1 MKKLFIISFSVL
13 MFLCGCSKAP
23 QPAPPQTDFS
33 ATVVCEDETYNVTHN
48 GKSIT
53 TIICV
58 KPQELKGLIYSY
70 KGSEVSVNYNELSY
84 KPSGELPNNKITE
97 LHRIIQELSS
107 DCEYLIKSCDCQKT
121 VFELPTAL
129 IECSTTSGII
139 QKITLKTNG
148 NMYIFSNSEN

>member
-1 MKKLFIISFSVL
+1 MRKLFIIPFVIIML
-13 MFLCGCSKAP
+13 LCGCSKAP

-58 KPQELKGLIYSY
+58 EPQELKGLIYSY

-107 DCEYLIKSCDCQKT
+107 DCEYLIKFCDSQKT

-129 IECSTTSGII
+129 VECVTTSGVI

-148 NMYIFSNSEN
+148 TVYIFSNSEN